1 MFLVHQRNKQKQ
13 MEMKKYRKLKIALLS
28 IAGIFLF
35 LVLVLVVHIATAKS
49 VEIDNP
55 TMQVS
60 RIDFNSP
67 LDPTQKSL
75 IRKHLLSIDGVKT
88 EHFNLEKGV
97 LVYFHDNTI
106 IDAQTV
112 FNKLSAAIP
121 YDATPFVVPEEMAN
135 KKVCPAV
142 NNTNSFGYKFS
153 RGIQRIFN

>member
-1 MFLVHQRNKQKQ
+1 
-13 MEMKKYRKLKIALLS
+13 MEMKKYQKLKIALLS
-28 IAGIFLF
+28 VAGIFLV

-67 LDPTQKSL
+67 LDPAQKSL

-88 EHFNLEKGV
+88 EHFNLEKGI

-106 IDAQTV
+106 VDAQTV

-121 YDATPFVVPEEMAN
+121 YEAKPFVIPKEMEG
-135 KKVCPAV
+135 KKVCSAV
-142 NNTNSFGYKFS
+142 SNTSSFGYKFS